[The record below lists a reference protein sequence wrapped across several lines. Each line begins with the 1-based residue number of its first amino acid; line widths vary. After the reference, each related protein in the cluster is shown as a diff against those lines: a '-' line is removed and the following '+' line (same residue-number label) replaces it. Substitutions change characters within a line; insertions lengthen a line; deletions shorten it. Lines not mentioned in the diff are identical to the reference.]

1 MIHMLGFSPEQ
12 TAAVG
17 MALHKTAEQALDRAR
32 KALSADSLT
41 LAETK
46 ERVDM
51 DLREITAAASALD
64 QVWPEVAGVL
74 AGEATTLRAEFAR
87 VERQMERNER
97 EVNAWNERA
106 EVERAAAQA
115 AH

>member
-1 MIHMLGFSPEQ
+1 MIRMLGFSPEE

-17 MALHKTAEQALDRAR
+17 SALHKAAEQALDRAR
-32 KALSADSLT
+32 ETLSADFLT

-51 DLREITAAASALD
+51 DLREITTAASALD

-87 VERQMERNER
+87 VERQMEQNER
-97 EVNAWNERA
+97 EVAAWNDRA
-106 EVERAAAQA
+106 EALRQA